1 MKRKNNNNKKK
12 ASVKFFV
19 LIISVYCAWNIIF
32 TQAEISKKSRE
43 LKDIKEKYMTQLN
56 DNNEYQNI
64 ISLESNEEYIKRV
77 AREKLD
83 YISSDDRVFID
94 ISAK

>member
-1 MKRKNNNNKKK
+1 MKRKNKNNKKK

-43 LKDIKEKYMTQLN
+43 LEDIKEKYMTQLN